1 MSIKITVLSVLIA
14 GLSLCGARADIV
26 LQPGPGA
33 NDGTDDGS
41 ASSGKDASTWKI
53 STALTGNGGAE
64 AVLTPFNSPCNV
76 GVLNSYLQFSTAGLP
91 AQGVT
96 KAEIQ
101 VYCKVYSQGDGWPW
115 QVSPQLSVRRVTQPW
130 NEMTVT
136 VATAPAVDPLVVD
149 THTVSVVGGGGAYTE
164 YEGWLSFDVTS
175 LYLAWASGATNNY
188 GIEFRIDNEYCA
200 NGDIF
205 AINSSDHTNALLR
218 PKLVLKGVDLPPRV
232 LTSDASFGVRTN
244 QFGFTI
250 TGTSNLVIVVEA
262 CTNLAQPAWSPVGT
276 NNLVG
281 GSSYF
286 SDPVWTNYPG
296 RFYRLRAAQ

>member
-14 GLSLCGARADIV
+14 GLSLCGALADIV

-41 ASSGKDASTWKI
+41 ASSGKDASTW
-53 STALTGNGGAE
+53 SGNGGAK
-64 AVLTPFNSPCNV
+64 AVLWLFNSPCNE
-76 GVLNSYLQFSTAGLP
+76 GLRNSYLQFSTAGLP

-115 QVSPQLSVRRVTQPW
+115 PVSPQFSVRRVTQPW

-136 VATAPAVDPLVVD
+136 PATAPAVDPLVVD
-149 THTVSVVGGGGAYTE
+149 THTVSVVGGGGFYTE

-175 LYLAWASGATNNY
+175 LYLGWASGATNNY
-188 GIEFRIDNEYCA
+188 GIEFRIDNAFCQ

-218 PKLVLKGVDLPPRV
+218 PKLVLKGVDLPPQV

-244 QFGFTI
+244 RFGFTI
-250 TGTSNLVIVVEA
+250 IGFSNLVIVVEA
-262 CTNLAQPAWSPVGT
+262 CTNPAQAAWSPVGT
-276 NNLVG
+276 NTG
-281 GSSYF
+281 DTSYF
-286 SDPVWTNYPG
+286 SDPQWTNYPA
-296 RFYRLRAAQ
+296 RFYRLRSP

>member
-41 ASSGKDASTWKI
+41 ASSGKDASTW
-53 STALTGNGGAE
+53 TGNGGAK
-64 AVLTPFNSPCNV
+64 AVLWLFNSPCNE
-76 GVLNSYLQFSTAGLP
+76 GLRNSYLQFSTAGLP

-101 VYCKVYSQGDGWPW
+101 VYCEVYFNGYGWPW
-115 QVSPQLSVRRVTQPW
+115 PVSPQLSVRRVTQPW

-149 THTVSVVGGGGAYTE
+149 THTVSVVGGGSWGNAYTE

-188 GIEFRIDNEYCA
+188 GIEFRIDNEFCQ

-218 PKLVLKGVDLPPRV
+218 PKLVLEGVNLPPQV
-232 LTSDASFGVRTN
+232 LTRDASFGVRTN

-250 TGTSNLVIVVEA
+250 TGTSNLVIVVDA
-262 CTNLAQPAWSPVGT
+262 STNLANHKWAPVGT
-276 NNLVG
+276 NTLAN

-286 SDPVWTNYPG
+286 SDPQWTNYPG